1 MFEQNVIIYP
11 AISGVGHRDAQ
22 TTEIVMNQSTIRHIK
37 SLAKRLKK
45 ENKSFSHCQCLDLV
59 SQQLYGVRHFHE
71 LQNTACF
78 AKIIKPSIPTKTQTD
93 IRCNDWPY
101 FHIPDFNQ
109 SNIKSIKNT
118 LHV

>member
-1 MFEQNVIIYP
+1 M
-11 AISGVGHRDAQ
+11 GHRDAK
-22 TTEIVMNQSTIRHIK
+22 TTEIVMNQSSIRHIK

-71 LQNTACF
+71 LQNTVSA
-78 AKIIKPSIPTKTQTD
+78 AQIIPVSIPTKTQTD

-101 FHIPDFNQ
+101 FQIPVFNY
-109 SNIKSIKNT
+109 SIFN
-118 LHV
+118 